1 MNGKEL
7 LLKALA
13 GEETSRPA
21 WVPFVGCHGGF
32 LINKTATEY
41 LQSAELL
48 VDGLKKAKE
57 LYKPDGLPV
66 MFDLQVEAEILGC
79 RLHWA
84 DEVPPAVVSHPLTEG
99 KSIAD
104 LPELDETKGRF
115 PVVVEALEKLKK
127 EIGEDTALYGL
138 ICGPFTLA
146 LHLLGNDIFLDMYD
160 DEDAVLEVISYCA
173 DVCMKSADIYLDHG
187 ADVIAVVDPMTS
199 QISPDHF
206 EQFVTPAMN
215 KVYDHIRARGGIS
228 SIFVCGDVTRNL
240 DVMVKTT
247 ADCISVDEQ
256 IDMANLRQLCAA
268 ENKSFG
274 GNIKLTAVLLL
285 GDENDAK
292 MEVLD
297 IMEKSGNKG
306 FILAPGCDLPYAVPS
321 KNLEA
326 VAEMVHDQYARE
338 TAKTLTA
345 KAADTFDDIEL
356 PDYAAAGGVVLDVI
370 TLDSTSCAP
379 CQYMMEAVEKA
390 AEAANVK
397 CYINE
402 HKIKVREGIGMMV
415 KLGVKNL
422 PTICINGEVKF
433 ASIIPDQKTLVAAIE
448 EAGGK

>member
-1 MNGKEL
+1 MSGKEL
-7 LLKALA
+7 LLKALK
-13 GEETSRPA
+13 GKETSRPA
-21 WVPFVGCHGGF
+21 WLPFVGCHGGF
-32 LINKTATEY
+32 LIGKTATEY
-41 LQSAELL
+41 LQSADLL
-48 VDGLKKAKE
+48 VAGLKKAKE
-57 LYKPDGLPV
+57 LYQPDGLPV

-84 DEVPPAVVSHPLTEG
+84 DQVPPAVVSHPLAEG
-99 KSIAD
+99 KKIAD
-104 LPELDETKGRF
+104 LPALDETKGRF
-115 PVVVEALEKLKK
+115 PVVVQALERLKK

-160 DEDAVLEVISYCA
+160 EEEKVIEVVNYCA
-173 DVCMKSADIYLDHG
+173 DICIRSADIYLDHG

-215 KVYDHIRARGGIS
+215 RVYDHIRARGGLS

-240 DVMVKTT
+240 EVMVKTT

-256 IDMANLRQLCAA
+256 IDMEKLRGLCEA

-285 GDENDAK
+285 GDEDDAR
-292 MEVLD
+292 MEVHD
-297 IMEKSGNKG
+297 ILRKSGNKG
-306 FILAPGCDLPYAVPS
+306 FILAPGCDLPYAVPA
-321 KNLEA
+321 KNIQA
-326 VAEMVHDQYARE
+326 VAEMVHDEYKREAAR
-338 TAKTLTA
+338 TLTA
-345 KAADTFDDIEL
+345 KSADSFDDIRL
-356 PDYAAAGGVVLDVI
+356 PDYKLANTVLIDVI

-379 CQYMMEAVEKA
+379 CQYMMEAVQKA
-390 AEAANVK
+390 AAAAK
-397 CYINE
+397 PICYINE
-402 HKIKVREGIGMMV
+402 HKIKVRQGIGMMV

-448 EAGGK
+448 EAAAQ

>member
-7 LLKALA
+7 LLSALA

-21 WVPFVGCHGGF
+21 WLPFVGCHGGF
-32 LINKTATEY
+32 LIGETATEY
-41 LQSAELL
+41 LQSADLL
-48 VDGLKKAKE
+48 VKGLKKSKE
-57 LYKPDGLPV
+57 LYQPDGLPV

-79 RLHWA
+79 DLHWA
-84 DEVPPAVVSHPLTEG
+84 DEVPPAVISHPLAEG
-99 KSIAD
+99 KTCSD
-104 LPELDETKGRF
+104 LPTLDETKGRF
-115 PVVVEALEKLKK
+115 PIVVQALETLKR

-160 DEDAVLEVISYCA
+160 EEDEVLAVIDYCA
-173 DVCMKSADIYLDHG
+173 DICIQSADIYLNHG
-187 ADVIAVVDPMTS
+187 ADVIGVVDPMTS

-215 KVYDHIRARGGIS
+215 RVYDHIRARGGLS

-240 DVMVKTT
+240 EVMVKTT
-247 ADCISVDEQ
+247 ADCICVDEQ

-274 GNIKLTAVLLL
+274 GNIKLTSVLLL

-292 MEVLD
+292 MEAID
-297 IMEKSGNKG
+297 ILEKSGSKG
-306 FILAPGCDLPYAVPS
+306 FILAPGCDLPYAVPV
-321 KNLEA
+321 KNLQA
-326 VAEMVHDQYARE
+326 VAKMVHDEYARE
-338 TAKTLTA
+338 AAKTLKA
-345 KAADTFDDIEL
+345 KEADSFEDIEL
-356 PDYAAAGGVVLDVI
+356 PNYAVADGVILDVI

-379 CQYMMEAVEKA
+379 CQYMMEAVRKA
-390 AEAANVK
+390 AQATDVK

-448 EAGGK
+448 AAVGK